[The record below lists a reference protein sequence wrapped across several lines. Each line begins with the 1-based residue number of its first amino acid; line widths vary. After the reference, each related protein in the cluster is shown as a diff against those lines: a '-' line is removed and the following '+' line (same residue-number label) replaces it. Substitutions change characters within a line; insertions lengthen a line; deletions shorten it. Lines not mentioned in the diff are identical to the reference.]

1 MYLTTTLAVPSTTT
15 SNYSSLQTIN
25 LQRKPLPPLPI
36 SHQRQQAQYIQRR
49 DQQQQENVRT
59 KSNVQYYSEQSS
71 SNNNNNNNYNNNNNH
86 NNKTTKNS
94 SIISHEVSLLEQV
107 PVERASEFAAHM
119 TCFLWFGD
127 YLMDSH
133 TPSSIIAPPPPPGG
147 NGHRRYT
154 EFKPRDAF
162 KKFCKDVISATQVS
176 HSVIL
181 LSLLYIHRMKI
192 NNPTIKGQNGSEYR
206 TFTVALMLANKF
218 LDDNTYTNKTWSEV
232 TNIPVSEINT
242 MEMEFLSSLDYE
254 LYVSE
259 RQYFEWVRKMDT
271 FIVLGD
277 QDDDNTVNC
286 AINVSQQN
294 SQYTSQSSYLPQQ
307 QQSQS
312 HQSQQQSQQQQQ
324 QQQQSN
330 QQSNQSNQ
338 RQFLVPVPM
347 STGFKRSAEQAFV
360 DGMMISPPKRPN
372 VYPVYSNASTSQSQ
386 QLVVQ
391 TSQAQYVAYPTPPPQ
406 STGTSQVAYYNL
418 STQQSSN
425 YGVRPS
431 YSVRTT
437 TTTTQAQYTYPI
449 SSVYYTAK
457 RNLLNA
463 RSGPSGFPISS
474 LSFQTTVV

>member
-1 MYLTTTLAVPSTTT
+1 MYLTTTLASLPAATT
-15 SNYSSLQTIN
+15 NYSSLQTIN

-36 SHQRQQAQYIQRR
+36 SHQRQQVQQTQYIQRR
-49 DQQQQENVRT
+49 DQQQPEHTRI
-59 KSNVQYYSEQSS
+59 S
-71 SNNNNNNNYNNNNNH
+71 
-86 NNKTTKNS
+86 KNS

-127 YLMDSH
+127 YLMDTH
-133 TPSSIIAPPPPPGG
+133 TPTSIIAPPPPPGG
-147 NGHRRYT
+147 NGHRRYA

-259 RQYFEWVRKMDT
+259 RQYFEWVKKMDS
-271 FIVLGD
+271 FVALGD
-277 QDDDNTVNC
+277 HDEIPV
-286 AINVSQQN
+286 
-294 SQYTSQSSYLPQQ
+294 QS
-307 QQSQS
+307 
-312 HQSQQQSQQQQQ
+312 
-324 QQQQSN
+324 
-330 QQSNQSNQ
+330 
-338 RQFLVPVPM
+338 M

-372 VYPVYSNASTSQSQ
+372 VYPVYSNVSNSQQ

-391 TSQAQYVAYPTPPPQ
+391 TSQAQYTQIAYPTPPQ
-406 STGTSQVAYYNL
+406 STGASQVAYYNL
-418 STQQSSN
+418 SSQQSSN

-437 TTTTQAQYTYPI
+437 TSQTQYTYPI

-457 RNLLNA
+457 RNLLSA

>member
-1 MYLTTTLAVPSTTT
+1 MYLTTTLASLPAATT
-15 SNYSSLQTIN
+15 NYSSLQTIN

-36 SHQRQQAQYIQRR
+36 SHQRQQVQQTQYIQRR
-49 DQQQQENVRT
+49 DQQQPEHTRGV

-71 SNNNNNNNYNNNNNH
+71 SNNNNNNNYNNNNH
-86 NNKTTKNS
+86 NNKISKNS

-127 YLMDSH
+127 YLMDTH
-133 TPSSIIAPPPPPGG
+133 TPTSIIAPPPPPGG
-147 NGHRRYT
+147 NGHRRYA

-259 RQYFEWVRKMDT
+259 RQYFEWVKKMDS
-271 FIVLGD
+271 FVALGD
-277 QDDDNTVNC
+277 HDESNNNTSDLVM
-286 AINVSQQN
+286 NVSQQN
-294 SQYTSQSSYLPQQ
+294 TQYSSQPSYLPQQ
-307 QQSQS
+307 QSS
-312 HQSQQQSQQQQQ
+312 SQQQQQ
-324 QQQQSN
+324 QQQSS

-338 RQFLVPVPM
+338 RQFLVPVQSM

-372 VYPVYSNASTSQSQ
+372 VYPVYSNVSNSQQ

-391 TSQAQYVAYPTPPPQ
+391 TSQAQYTQIAYPTPPQ
-406 STGTSQVAYYNL
+406 STGASQVAYYNL
-418 STQQSSN
+418 SSQQSSN

-437 TTTTQAQYTYPI
+437 TSQTQYTYPI

-457 RNLLNA
+457 RNLLSA

>member
-1 MYLTTTLAVPSTTT
+1 MYLTTTLASLPATS

-36 SHQRQQAQYIQRR
+36 THQGQVQYIQRR
-49 DQQQQENVRT
+49 DQQENTRA
-59 KSNVQYYSEQSS
+59 KSNIQYYSEQSS
-71 SNNNNNNNYNNNNNH
+71 SNNNNNNNNYNNNNH
-86 NNKTTKNS
+86 NNKITKNS
-94 SIISHEVSLLEQV
+94 SIISQEVSLLEQV

-133 TPSSIIAPPPPPGG
+133 TVSSIIAPPPPPGG
-147 NGHRRYT
+147 NGHRRYN
-154 EFKPRDAF
+154 EYKPRDAF

-271 FIVLGD
+271 FIISND
-277 QDDDNTVNC
+277 HNENNNADC
-286 AINVSQQN
+286 AMNVSQHTT
-294 SQYTSQSSYLPQQ
+294 QYSTQPSYLPQQ
-307 QQSQS
+307 S
-312 HQSQQQSQQQQQ
+312 QSQQPQQQQ
-324 QQQQSN
+324 QQQQSG
-330 QQSNQSNQ
+330 QQTNQSNQ
-338 RQFLVPVPM
+338 RFLVPVQSM

-360 DGMMISPPKRPN
+360 DGMMISPPKRAN
-372 VYPVYSNASTSQSQ
+372 VYPVYSNVSTSQQQ

-391 TSQAQYVAYPTPPPQ
+391 TSQTQYAQIAYPTPPPQ
-406 STGTSQVAYYNL
+406 STGASQVAYYNL
-418 STQQSSN
+418 STQQQQSN

-431 YSVRTT
+431 YSVRTAT
-437 TTTTQAQYTYPI
+437 TTQYTYPI
-449 SSVYYTAK
+449 SNSVLYTAK

-463 RSGPSGFPISS
+463 RPGPSFPISS
-474 LSFQTTVV
+474 LSYQTTVV